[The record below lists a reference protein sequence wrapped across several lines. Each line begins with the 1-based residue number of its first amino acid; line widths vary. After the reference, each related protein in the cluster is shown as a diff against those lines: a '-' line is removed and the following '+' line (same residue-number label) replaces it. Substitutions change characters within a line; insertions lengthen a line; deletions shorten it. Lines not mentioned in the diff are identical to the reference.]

1 MSSSLSPSTQFFE
14 ESSSSDNSNKEDLH
28 DDDIE
33 LMVVLL
39 AVKELGD
46 RKTKKQ
52 RGSKVGRLCIPWNRM
67 LNHNMR
73 TRDYFAKVPTYLAH
87 LFRSGYRMWQSLFV
101 KIVEACEANACYFT
115 RRRNAT
121 DLIGFNTY
129 QRISTTMRVIA
140 YGIQTNYVDEYH
152 RIGED
157 THPDCV

>member
-1 MSSSLSPSTQFFE
+1 MSSSLSLSAQFLE
-14 ESSSSDNSNKEDLH
+14 ESSCSDDSNKEDLL

-39 AVKELGD
+39 AVKELED

-67 LNHNMR
+67 LGHNML
-73 TRDYFAKVPTYLAH
+73 TRDCFGEVPTYPAH
-87 LFRSGYRMWQSLFV
+87 LFRRGYRMRQSLFV
-101 KIVEACEANACYFT
+101 KIVEACEANARYFT

-129 QRISTTMRVIA
+129 
-140 YGIQTNYVDEYH
+140 
-152 RIGED
+152 
-157 THPDCV
+157 